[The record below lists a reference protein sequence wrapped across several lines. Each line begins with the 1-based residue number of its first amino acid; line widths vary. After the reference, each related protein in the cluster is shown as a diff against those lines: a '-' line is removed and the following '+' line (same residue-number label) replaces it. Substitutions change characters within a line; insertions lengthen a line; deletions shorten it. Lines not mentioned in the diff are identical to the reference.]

1 MVVGD
6 VELVGVGAG
15 ECVELVDRVP
25 IAEWV
30 GELVA
35 VGLVETVELGLPV
48 LEPLG
53 VRVGVGEGERRIAT
67 LRLRMV
73 ALATPASLASHV

>member
-1 MVVGD
+1 MGE
-6 VELVGVGAG
+6 VELVGVGVG
-15 ECVELVDRVP
+15 ECVELADRVP
-25 IAEWV
+25 VAERV
-30 GELVA
+30 NELVE
-35 VGLVETVELGLPV
+35 VGLDETVELGLLV

-53 VRVGVGEGERRIAT
+53 VRVGVGEGERRLAT